1 MARIVIVDDD
11 VECAKNTA
19 AVLKTKGY
27 ETTLVHTTE
36 NAIAILIQ
44 NNPDLLVLDVMFPD
58 NPVAGFDLAR
68 DIRRHRE
75 IKDLPILL
83 LTGVNQE
90 FPMGF
95 SDNDID
101 SDWMPIQH
109 FIEKPFKSN
118 DLLKSVAKLL
128 ADSRKSS

>member
-1 MARIVIVDDD
+1 MARIIIVDDD
-11 VECAKNTA
+11 VEIAEHTSA
-19 AVLKTKGY
+19 ILKTKGH

-36 NAIAILIQ
+36 NVAALLIQ
-44 NNPDLLVLDVMFPD
+44 NKPDLLILDVMFPD

-68 DIRRHRE
+68 QIRRHRE
-75 IKDLPILL
+75 INDLPILL

-95 SDNDID
+95 SDADID
-101 SDWMPIQH
+101 TDWMPIQH

-118 DLLKSVAKLL
+118 DLLKSVSKLL
-128 ADSRKSS
+128 ATPRKK

>member
-11 VECAKNTA
+11 VEVAKHTA
-19 AVLKTKGY
+19 AVLNAKGY
-27 ETTLVHTTE
+27 ETTLIHSTDKAV
-36 NAIAILIQ
+36 AFLIEAK
-44 NNPDLLVLDVMFPD
+44 PDLLVLDVMFPD

-68 DIRRHRE
+68 EIRRHRE

-95 SDNDID
+95 SDSDID
-101 SDWMPIQH
+101 TDWMPIQH
-109 FIEKPFKSN
+109 FIEKPFKTN
-118 DLLKSVAKLL
+118 DLLRSVAKLL
-128 ADSRKSS
+128 ATPRKR

>member
-75 IKDLPILL
+75 IKDLLILL

-90 FPMGF
+90 FPLGF
-95 SDNDID
+95 
-101 SDWMPIQH
+101 
-109 FIEKPFKSN
+109 
-118 DLLKSVAKLL
+118 
-128 ADSRKSS
+128 

>member
-11 VECAKNTA
+11 VECGKNTA
-19 AVLKTKGY
+19 DILNTKGH
-27 ETTLVHTTE
+27 ETILVHTME
-36 NAIAILIQ
+36 NAIPTLIQ
-44 NNPDLLVLDVMFPD
+44 NLPDLLVLDVMFPD

-68 DIRRHRE
+68 EVRRHRE

-83 LTGVNQE
+83 LSGVNQE

-95 SDNDID
+95 SNKNID
-101 SDWMPIQH
+101 SDWMPIQD
-109 FIEKPFKSN
+109 FLEKPVKSN

-128 ADSRKSS
+128 AKPRKK